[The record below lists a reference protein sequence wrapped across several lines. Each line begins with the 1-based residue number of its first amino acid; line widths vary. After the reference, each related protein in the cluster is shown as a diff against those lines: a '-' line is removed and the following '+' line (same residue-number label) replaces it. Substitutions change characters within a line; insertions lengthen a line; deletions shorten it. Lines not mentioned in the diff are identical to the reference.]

1 MVGSE
6 LNYIVCRVLLRAG
19 VLAYLGTASASAT
32 GGGGVGLEQA
42 EGYREVLEVLC
53 QKECSVEVV

>member
-1 MVGSE
+1 MP
-6 LNYIVCRVLLRAG
+6 
-19 VLAYLGTASASAT
+19 AYLGTASASAT